1 MRVLDIRP
9 GAVEEDDFQRRI
21 RGLAEKTKRL

>member
-1 MRVLDIRP
+1 MWVLDIRP

-21 RGLAEKTKRL
+21 GSFAEKTKRL